1 VASAPQRVWSGAAG
15 ADSGE
20 VEHHS
25 GRKSNTIPEGSRT
38 AFRDDSEHHSE
49 RSDAGFLIV
58 REVFGL
64 VKETPI
70 RSEAEAGGHKL
81 GKGCGER
88 DTGPVPRSALERPG
102 GR

>member
-1 VASAPQRVWSGAAG
+1 MAD

-20 VEHHS
+20 AEQYS
-25 GRKSNTIPEGSRT
+25 GGKANIIPEASRT
-38 AFRDDSEHHSE
+38 AFRDDSEHARE
-49 RSDAGFLIV
+49 RSDAGFLIE

-70 RSEAEAGGHKL
+70 RSEAEAGAHKL

-88 DTGPVPRSALERPG
+88 DSGPVPRSALEKPG